1 MLNPEEVRK
10 LMGLK
15 PNLCAQSYE
24 QIGSL
29 SPVSPHVIGRQAT
42 INIGTIGHVSH
53 GKTTVVRAISG
64 VNTIKSSEE
73 MKNNITMKLGYAN
86 TKIYKCPK
94 CPEPSC
100 YKSFG
105 AGADDEIVCPNKIP
119 NPESPETEV
128 PCSKVM
134 QLLRH
139 ISFVDC
145 PGHDN
150 LMAIMLTGAAV
161 MDAALLLIAGNM
173 TCPQPQTSEHLAAVD
188 IMNLN
193 RIIILQNKI
202 DLVFN
207 REGEALKNYNEIT
220 NFIKGTKAEKSPI
233 IPISAQFKYNIDVVL
248 QYLVTYIPVPIRDL
262 SSNPRFMI
270 VRSFDVNKPG
280 YAIEKLSGGI
290 AGGSILVG
298 VLKIGDEIEI
308 RPGIWSKSAE
318 NNEVSYTPIISTIVG
333 IKTEENELLYAIP
346 GGLIAVGL
354 KVDPYLTKRDALV
367 GNLMGHKGQLPDIY
381 ITLQIKYSLLRRLIG
396 VKTEGAN
403 TGNESIQR
411 IAKDETLMINVG
423 TTSMGGKVTGVNTS
437 DGVIKVELTKGVCTS
452 VGDKVAL
459 SRRINNKFRLIGWGE
474 IVKGKRYKIDAD
486 E

>member
-1 MLNPEEVRK
+1 
-10 LMGLK
+10 MGLK
-15 PNLCAQSYE
+15 PNLCPQSYD
-24 QIGSL
+24 QIGNL
-29 SPVSPHVIGRQAT
+29 SPISPHVIGRQAT

-64 VNTIKSSEE
+64 INTIKSSEE

-86 TKIYKCPK
+86 TKIYKCPR
-94 CPEPSC
+94 CPEPTC

-105 AGADDEIVCPNKIP
+105 SGADDQIQCLNEVADPE
-119 NPESPETEV
+119 NPEKKAE
-128 PCSKVM
+128 CGKVM

-207 REGEALKNYNEIT
+207 REGEAMRNYNEIT

-233 IPISAQFKYNIDVVL
+233 IPISAQFKYNVDVVL
-248 QYLVTYIPVPIRDL
+248 QYLATYIPIPVRDL
-262 SSNPRFMI
+262 TSSPRFMI

-280 YAIEKLSGGI
+280 CPIDKLTGGV
-290 AGGSILVG
+290 AGGSILCG
-298 VLKIGDEIEI
+298 VMRVGDEIEI
-308 RPGIWSKSAE
+308 RPGIWSKNPE
-318 NNEVSYTPIISTIVG
+318 TNEISYTPIISTVVG
-333 IKTEENELLYAIP
+333 LRTEENGLLYAIP
-346 GGLIAVGL
+346 GGLISVGL
-354 KVDPYLTKRDALV
+354 KIDPYLTKRDALV

-381 ITLQIKYSLLRRLIG
+381 VTLQIKYSLLRRLIG
-396 VKTEGAN
+396 VKTESSSN
-403 TGNESIQR
+403 TNEVQR
-411 IAKDETLMINVG
+411 IGKEETLMINVG
-423 TTSMGGKVTGVNTS
+423 TTSMGGKVTGVNS
-437 DGVIKVELTKGVCTS
+437 QEGVIKVELTKGVCTS
-452 VGDKVAL
+452 IGDKVAL

-474 IVKGKRYKIDAD
+474 VVKGKRYKIDGD